1 MDISKILSGRTAF
14 ITGAGQG
21 NGKAIAIGLANA
33 GARVVVT
40 DLNRENANETA
51 ETIRSKG
58 GHAWSYGL
66 DVTSAEQCAETA
78 RHVTNDVGTVDVLIN
93 NAGILIREGIDSPNA
108 TKNLQ
113 QVMKVNVEG
122 TFNVT
127 HAFLADLRKTKGTIV
142 NVASV
147 ASFAGWPNTLGY
159 APSKGAVKQLTQS
172 LAADLAKDGV
182 RVNAIAP
189 GVIATAM
196 SASTRADPAKLEKFL
211 TRIPMG
217 RVAEPEEL
225 VGAVLFLASPMSSYV
240 TGVTIPVDGGFLAA

>member
-1 MDISKILSGRTAF
+1 MKIPKILKGRTVF

-21 NGKAIAIGLANA
+21 NGKAIAIGLADA
-33 GARVVVT
+33 GAKIVVT
-40 DLNRENANETA
+40 DLNRENADVTA
-51 ETIRSKG
+51 EMIRSKG
-58 GHAWSYGL
+58 GQAWSYGL

-78 RHVTNDVGTVDVLIN
+78 RRVAKDVGAVDVLVN

-108 TKNLQ
+108 SKNLQ
-113 QVMKVNVEG
+113 LIMRVNVEG

-127 HAFLADLRKTKGTIV
+127 HAFLSDLRKTKGTIV

-172 LAADLAKDGV
+172 LAVDLAKDGV

-240 TGVTIPVDGGFLAA
+240 TGVTIPIDGGFLAA

>member
-1 MDISKILSGRTAF
+1 MKISEILKGRTVF

-21 NGKAIAIGLANA
+21 NGKAIAIGLADA
-33 GARVVVT
+33 GAKIVVT
-40 DLNRENANETA
+40 DLNRENADVTA
-51 ETIRSKG
+51 EMIRSKG
-58 GHAWSYGL
+58 GQAWSYGL

-78 RHVTNDVGTVDVLIN
+78 RRVARDVGAVDVLVN

-108 TKNLQ
+108 AKNLQ
-113 QVMKVNVEG
+113 LIMRVNVEG

-127 HAFLADLRKTKGTIV
+127 HAFLSDLRKTKGTIV
-142 NVASV
+142 NVGSV

-172 LAADLAKDGV
+172 LAVDLAKDGV

-240 TGVTIPVDGGFLAA
+240 TGVTIPIDGGFLAA

>member
-1 MDISKILSGRTAF
+1 MKIPEILKDRTVF

-21 NGKAIAIGLANA
+21 NGKAIAIGLADA
-33 GARVVVT
+33 GAKIVVT
-40 DLNRENANETA
+40 DLNRENADVTA
-51 ETIRSKG
+51 EIIRSKG
-58 GHAWSYGL
+58 GQAWSYGL

-78 RHVTNDVGTVDVLIN
+78 RRVAKDVGAVDVLVN

-108 TKNLQ
+108 AKNLQ
-113 QVMKVNVEG
+113 LIMRVNVEG

-127 HAFLADLRKTKGTIV
+127 HAFLSDLRKTKGTIV
-142 NVASV
+142 NVGSV

-172 LAADLAKDGV
+172 LAVDLAKDGV

-240 TGVTIPVDGGFLAA
+240 TGVTIPIDGGFLAA

>member
-1 MDISKILSGRTAF
+1 MKIPEILKGRTVF

-21 NGKAIAIGLANA
+21 NGKAIAIGLADA
-33 GARVVVT
+33 GAKIVVT
-40 DLNRENANETA
+40 DLNRENADVTA
-51 ETIRSKG
+51 EIIRSKG
-58 GHAWSYGL
+58 GQAWSYGL

-78 RHVTNDVGTVDVLIN
+78 RRVAKYVGAVDVLVN

-108 TKNLQ
+108 AKNLQ
-113 QVMKVNVEG
+113 LIMRVNVEG

-127 HAFLADLRKTKGTIV
+127 HAFLSDLRKTKGTIV
-142 NVASV
+142 NVGSV

-172 LAADLAKDGV
+172 LAVDLAKDGV

-240 TGVTIPVDGGFLAA
+240 TGVTIPIDGGFLAA